1 MSPCARFGLWLACVI
16 GAAATLICMVCHS
29 PAQAKAIARALSR
42 AGNAALGGDERETIS
57 SHADRARANGKR
69 AGCVLCRVLDW
80 LDPHHCRD
88 SAGK

>member
-1 MSPCARFGLWLACVI
+1 MSKRARFGLWLACVI
-16 GAAATLICMVCHS
+16 GTAVTLVLMACQ
-29 PAQAKAIARALSR
+29 PTQAKAVARALSR

-57 SHADRARANGKR
+57 SRADRARANGKR

-80 LDPHHCRD
+80 LDPNHCRD